1 MNPFFTTFL
10 YPSFTDFRDVV
21 FDNFLQNLIRFYFSS
36 FSLFVIIFYFSS
48 FFITFCLHLW
58 RFTEFRHVVLQ
69 HRFLTPNLYFYSR
82 VQRFKFYTAWGTT
95 SLFLIFHHFSSF
107 FVSLYDVSRN
117 FNASFFILFSSFFHH
132 FFHLFHFFIFSK
144 FSPKKTLLLLS
155 SVARSSLPPQRA
167 RSFLARFLT
176 SVVVPRTSV
185 LLPPPNRLPP

>member
-144 FSPKKTLLLLS
+144 FSPKKTLLIAI
-155 SVARSSLPPQRA
+155 VG
-167 RSFLARFLT
+167 RSFLAPSSARSL
-176 SVVVPRTSV
+176 VPRS
-185 LLPPPNRLPP
+185 LLDVGRRPSYLGPPPSS